1 MEESAVM
8 EIKDLSENAR
18 RHLQHKLRGGLQS
31 VLSCIEEGALED
43 ASNRVLDISDEL
55 RKMGL

>member
-1 MEESAVM
+1 MENNAVT
-8 EIKDLSENAR
+8 EIKNLSENAR

-31 VLSCIEEGALED
+31 VISCIEEGALED

-55 RKMGL
+55 RNMGL

>member
-8 EIKDLSENAR
+8 EIKNLSENAR
-18 RHLQHKLRGGLQS
+18 RHLQHKIRGGLQS
-31 VLSCIEEGALED
+31 VLSCIEDGFAED
-43 ASNRVLDISDEL
+43 ASNCVLDISDEL

>member
-1 MEESAVM
+1 MEDNAVT
-8 EIKDLSENAR
+8 EIKNLSENAR

-31 VLSCIEEGALED
+31 VISCIEEGALED

-55 RKMGL
+55 RNMGL

>member
-1 MEESAVM
+1 MDDNAVT
-8 EIKDLSENAR
+8 EIKNLSENAR

-31 VLSCIEEGALED
+31 VISCIEEGALED

-55 RKMGL
+55 RNMGL